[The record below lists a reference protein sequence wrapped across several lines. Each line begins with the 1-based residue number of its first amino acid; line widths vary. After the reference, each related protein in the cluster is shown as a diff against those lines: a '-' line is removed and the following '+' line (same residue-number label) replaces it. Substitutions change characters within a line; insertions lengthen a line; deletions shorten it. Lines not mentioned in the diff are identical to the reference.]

1 VPGFSRKKSD
11 RCGLLLTL
19 VFATWPASS
28 TAASWTRLANLAPSG
43 AGVMLQLPDGTIMI
57 QRATTATWMRL
68 KPDALGSYI
77 NGTWATDIATAPTR
91 RLYFASQVL
100 PNGKVWILG
109 GEYSG
114 PALIANW
121 SNTGEVYDP
130 VTNTWTP
137 IAPYPNQAAC
147 PSLTQT
153 TGNITNGSNIIS
165 NLYNSGYVAGGGI
178 SGTGIPAGATITSVD
193 SLTQIHISTSATATA
208 INLTLTFSPSFR
220 SSGCFGDVPT
230 MLLPGLK
237 ILAGNLLN
245 NSNFIYDLTT
255 DTWTPAANKVYNDR
269 SDEEGWVKMPD
280 GSVFEYD
287 IFRSIAAGSGYAERY
302 NPTTNTWSSVSPGDG
317 TANGVLPIL
326 STSGIGFELGPT
338 VRLAD
343 GRIFVI
349 GANQHTALYTPS
361 TNTWAAGPDMMGTLS
376 GVSFPFGADDAPA
389 AVMPNGHV
397 LFAADFGP
405 GVTTTG
411 NITSGS
417 AIITGI
423 PSTVGYLIGWGVS
436 GTGIPGSTT
445 ILSVDSPSQIHI
457 SNNATST
464 GAGVTLKIGTTFDK
478 PTQLFDFNPATS
490 TIAPVSP
497 AIPDANLNNNSAFV
511 SRMLILPTGQ
521 VLFSD
526 SSNQLWIYTP
536 DGSAPAASRPVI
548 NQVTYNGAGVFTL
561 TGKQING
568 QSAGS
573 NYGDDVQTDQNYP
586 IIRLTNS
593 TGQVFYAQTSNW
605 SSVGVA
611 SGTTLVTTDFKLNP
625 AMPAGVYALIVSGAG
640 ISSAPMFVNIT
651 QSQVN
656 GQ

>member
-1 VPGFSRKKSD
+1 MKGIELRGV
-11 RCGLLLTL
+11 LLSILL
-19 VFATWPASS
+19 VTWPASS
-28 TAASWTRLANLAPSG
+28 DAASWTKLTNLAPSG

-57 QRATTATWMRL
+57 QRSTTATWMRL
-68 KPDALGSYI
+68 RPDASGSYI
-77 NGTWATDIATAPTR
+77 NGSWATDIATAPTR
-91 RLYFASQVL
+91 RLYFGSQVL

-114 PALIANW
+114 PALISNW
-121 SNTGEVYDP
+121 SNTGEIYDT
-130 VTNTWTP
+130 VANTWTP
-137 IAPYPNQAAC
+137 IAPYPNQTGC
-147 PSLTQT
+147 PLLTQT
-153 TGNITNGSNIIS
+153 AGNITNGSNIIS

-178 SGTGIPAGATITSVD
+178 SGTGIPAGTTIISVD
-193 SLTQIHISTSATATA
+193 STTQIHISNNATATTT
-208 INLTLTFSPSFR
+208 NLTLTFSPSFR
-220 SSGCFGDVPT
+220 SPACFGDVPT

-237 ILAGNLLN
+237 IFAGNLLTN
-245 NSNFIYDLTT
+245 ASFIYDVTA
-255 DTWTPAANKVYNDR
+255 DTWTPTANKLYADR

-287 IFRSIAAGSGYAERY
+287 IFKSTAAGSGFAERY
-302 NPTTNTWSSVSPGDG
+302 NPTTNTWFGVSPGDG

-326 STSGIGFELGPT
+326 STSAVGDEMGPT

-343 GRIFVI
+343 GRIFAI
-349 GANQHTALYTPS
+349 GANQHTALYTPA
-361 TNTWAAGPDMMGTLS
+361 TNTWTPGPDTMGTLS

-405 GVTTTG
+405 GVNTTG
-411 NITSGS
+411 DTTSGS

-423 PSTVGYLIGWGVS
+423 PSTVGYLTGWGVS
-436 GTGIPGSTT
+436 GTGIPSSTT
-445 ILSVDSPSQIHI
+445 ILSVDSPTQIHI
-457 SNNATST
+457 NKNATATNT
-464 GAGVTLKIGTTFDK
+464 GVALKIGTTFNK
-478 PTQLFDFNPATS
+478 PTQLFEFNPATS

-511 SRMLILPTGQ
+511 QRMLTLPTGQ

-526 SSNQLWIYTP
+526 SSAQLWIYSP
-536 DGSAPAASRPVI
+536 DGSAPPASRPVI
-548 NQVTYNGAGVFTL
+548 NQVTYNGGGLFTL
-561 TGKQING
+561 TGKQITG

-573 NYGDDVQTDQNYP
+573 TYGDDVQTDENFP
-586 IIRLTNS
+586 IVRFTNS
-593 TGQVFYAQTSNW
+593 TGQVFYGRTSNW
-605 SSVGVA
+605 SSSVA
-611 SGTTLVTTDFKLNP
+611 TGIMLVTTNFTLNP

-640 ISSAPMFVNIT
+640 ISSAPLFVNIT